1 MSRTSGSRFRGILPL
16 PVMTGRGSIP
26 LKRDPDVLDT
36 WFSSALWPFSTLG
49 WPEKTPEL
57 ARFYPTS
64 TLVTGFDII
73 FFWVARM
80 MMMGCE
86 FMGREPF
93 RHVYIHG
100 LVRDGKGAKMSKSK
114 GNVMDPLDLID
125 GIGLDE
131 LIQKRIGGL
140 KPGEAKQI
148 TQETRRDYPEG
159 IAAYGA
165 DALRFSLAAMA
176 AQGADVKFS
185 VQRIE
190 GYRNFATKLWNAV
203 RFAEVN
209 GCQRVAG
216 YDPGAVKETLNK
228 WIVGETARA
237 ARAVSGGIEEM
248 RFNEAS
254 AAIYAF
260 VWDVYCDWFL
270 ELAKPIFASGSPA
283 AQAETRATA
292 AFVLDQILALLH
304 PFMPFITE
312 ELWAKTGETGPRR
325 TGLLCLA
332 DWPRLDGLGNA
343 AADDE
348 IGWVMQL
355 VREVRSLR
363 TEMNVPAGAKINAV
377 ITGASPDTKARAA
390 RHEDTIKRLARLEA
404 LSFAEQPPKGSAQF
418 VLAESTVALP
428 LAGII
433 DMAAEKARL
442 GKEIEK
448 ARSEI
453 KKVNDK
459 LANKAFVDKAP
470 PEVVEENRERL
481 GHFSETVSRLEAA
494 LKRIEAA

>member
-1 MSRTSGSRFRGILPL
+1 
-16 PVMTGRGSIP
+16 
-26 LKRDPDVLDT
+26 
-36 WFSSALWPFSTLG
+36 
-49 WPEKTPEL
+49 
-57 ARFYPTS
+57 
-64 TLVTGFDII
+64 
-73 FFWVARM
+73 
-80 MMMGCE
+80 MMGCE